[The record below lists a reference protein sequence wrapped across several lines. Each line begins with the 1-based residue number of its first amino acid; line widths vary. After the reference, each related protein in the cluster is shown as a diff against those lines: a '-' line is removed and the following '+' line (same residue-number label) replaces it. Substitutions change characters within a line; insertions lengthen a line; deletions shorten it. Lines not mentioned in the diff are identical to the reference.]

1 MPIAACIVC
10 DGSSSAGVISC
21 FQVAALPVST
31 YSLWHANL
39 AIVITSYQLLRA
51 LKMLWRW
58 WCSQRTWLLLL
69 LMWFMDKTT
78 LASACL
84 AKYLHFCEQ
93 VKSESILPSKGVCSP
108 CNINNHLRCM
118 GTIVEVHYKNSVFP
132 THLHM
137 TFKNPM
143 RKCNRENCETF
154 CHTQSLQ
161 WSVLWVALQR
171 TVLGL
176 RNSDKNVFRLFI
188 TTRYYYLPP

>member
-1 MPIAACIVC
+1 MERW
-10 DGSSSAGVISC
+10 D
-21 FQVAALPVST
+21 
-31 YSLWHANL
+31 ANL
-39 AIVITSYQLLRA
+39 QFNYNGVMKLYHRGQFLAWVITPRMFSGCPTASKHLLIMTCKTCCCNHSVSELLRA

-58 WCSQRTWLLLL
+58 WCSQHRWLLLL
-69 LMWFMDKTT
+69 LMWFMDKTQTT
-78 LASACL
+78 LPITCL

-143 RKCNRENCETF
+143 RKCN
-154 CHTQSLQ
+154 
-161 WSVLWVALQR
+161 
-171 TVLGL
+171 
-176 RNSDKNVFRLFI
+176 
-188 TTRYYYLPP
+188 